1 MGCEVRVHVF
11 IWYILRPEEVKI
23 ADLVPK
29 GAAVALGTEAQA
41 ESFQQTPVLYV
52 CAAIGMLRLFLH
64 DLPTAFSQISLQ
76 VPGKGFR
83 NTYNSILHALSRLS

>member
-64 DLPTAFSQISLQ
+64 DLPTAFSQISYSRFQ
-76 VPGKGFR
+76 GKDSATLTTPF
-83 NTYNSILHALSRLS
+83 YMPFPA